1 MYDII
6 IDCLPSSGQLSTTAP
21 ILIAITCLAFY
32 ILKISRLC
40 ARCCVWLDN
49 LVRVCR
55 GMDQIEKIKKNIKK
69 MSFAQKDTDCLLW
82 FTGFKSYWGL
92 TDSLGMM
99 CGTLFPGG
107 QMNFLPSGQ
116 SHFV

>member
-49 LVRVCR
+49 LV
-55 GMDQIEKIKKNIKK
+55 
-69 MSFAQKDTDCLLW
+69 
-82 FTGFKSYWGL
+82 
-92 TDSLGMM
+92 
-99 CGTLFPGG
+99 
-107 QMNFLPSGQ
+107 
-116 SHFV
+116 